1 LVLDIVCTN
10 CGQLLGALEL
20 RYNCPNCGGILDFAH
35 PFVFDEKLIDRDQ
48 PGIWRY
54 QESFGLPEAL
64 IPVSLGEGNT
74 PLVLDEIHGKEVAF
88 KLEYL
93 NPTGSYKDRGTSV
106 LVSYMQWL
114 GIKSAVEDSSGN
126 AGASFAAYAAR
137 ANILGKV
144 YIPESA
150 SGPKRKQIEAYGI
163 DLELVPGPRSN
174 ASEAVK
180 READSGTFYA
190 SHVYLPHLLAGYA
203 TVAYEIVSQLGKH
216 PGTVIS
222 PVGQGSLLLGMARG
236 FQAMID
242 AEMISQMP
250 RFIGVQVQ
258 ACAPLWT
265 VATYGE
271 DALEAIHEGETIAE
285 GIRIRKPV
293 RGDQVLKTVM
303 KSQGFFSVVS
313 EEEILPA
320 RDQLAIRGFYVE
332 PTSAVVLPALLDSMD
347 ELPEPIVLVLTGSG
361 FKFDQ
366 D

>member
-1 LVLDIVCTN
+1 MLDIVCTN
-10 CGQLLGALEL
+10 CSQLIGAQEL
-20 RYNCPNCGGILDFAH
+20 RYNCPNCGGILDFAQ
-35 PFVFDEKLIDRDQ
+35 PLLYDERVIDRDR

-54 QESFGLPEAL
+54 QETFGLPESL
-64 IPVSLGEGNT
+64 HPVSLGEGNT
-74 PLVLDEIHGKEVAF
+74 PLVLDDIRGKKVSF

-106 LVSYMQWL
+106 LVSYMRWL

-137 ANILGKV
+137 ANIHGKV

-163 DLELVPGPRSN
+163 DLELIPGPRSN

-180 READSGTFYA
+180 READSGIFYA

-203 TVAYEIVSQLGKH
+203 TVAYEIVSQLGEH

-242 AEMISQMP
+242 AELIFQMP
-250 RFIGVQVQ
+250 RLIGVQAQ

-265 VATYGE
+265 VATHGE
-271 DALEAIHEGETIAE
+271 EALGTVEEGETIAE

-293 RGDQVLKTVM
+293 RWYQVINTVLN
-303 KSQGFFSVVS
+303 SHGYFEVVS
-313 EEEILPA
+313 EDDILPA
-320 RDQLAIRGFYVE
+320 RNQLALRGFYVE
-332 PTSAVVLPALLDSMD
+332 PTSAVVLPALLNSID

-361 FKFDQ
+361 FKFNQ